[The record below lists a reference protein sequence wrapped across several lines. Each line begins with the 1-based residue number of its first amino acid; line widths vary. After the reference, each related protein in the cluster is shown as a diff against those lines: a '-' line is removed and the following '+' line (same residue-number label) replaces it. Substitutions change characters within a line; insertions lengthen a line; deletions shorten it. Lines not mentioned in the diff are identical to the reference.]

1 MLGGEGNPS
10 EALPVTP
17 ITEPLASSAPTL
29 VTKGQDSITV
39 EWLAPTHDGGSPIT
53 KYILYVRAEHDSS
66 YQQVYSGIA
75 LSFRLQTKYFPA
87 VLRAGF
93 SYSFKVRSVNAAGP
107 SPLSAASELMLA
119 ASVPSAPRNIT
130 LVSRSSTSLTI

>member
-1 MLGGEGNPS
+1 MLGGDGNPS

-107 SPLSAASELMLA
+107 SPLSAASE
-119 ASVPSAPRNIT
+119 
-130 LVSRSSTSLTI
+130 